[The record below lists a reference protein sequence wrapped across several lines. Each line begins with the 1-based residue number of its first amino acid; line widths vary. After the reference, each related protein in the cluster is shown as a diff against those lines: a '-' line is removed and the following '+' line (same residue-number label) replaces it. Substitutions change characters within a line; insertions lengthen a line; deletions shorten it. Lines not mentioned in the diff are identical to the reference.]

1 MAKNKLTDGSTA
13 LQEKQTR
20 VITIEATEKPRDIKL
35 RVAAYTRVSSASDDQ
50 LNSFAA
56 QNCYYT
62 TLISGKENW
71 KLVDIYA
78 DEGITGTSVE
88 KREDFQRLLADCRRG
103 LIDRVL
109 VKSISRFA
117 RNTKECLEAL
127 RELKLLGISVYFEK
141 ENIDTATMSG
151 EMMTTLFASFAQA
164 ESESISGNI
173 RWGVQKRM
181 QEGTYL
187 PSSVPY
193 GYRLKN
199 RELEIELPEALIVN
213 EIFQEYLRG
222 KNKAEIARQLNERSV
237 PSSSGKLW
245 RANAIA
251 YMLSNERYI
260 GNSLWQKTYPTDTLP
275 TIHRKNRGER
285 PQYYA
290 EGTNVPLI
298 SKETFEQTQNLLA
311 CRKAKYAKE
320 QTNREWPFSKKISC
334 GKCGKTYRKK
344 IVQQTA
350 FWVCPTHEESPSAC
364 TILQLQEKVLEA
376 AFLRMY
382 WKLKNQGMSILTQM
396 LTSFQTLRNRRM
408 LWSPDVIEQNKR
420 ISELL
425 SQNQML
431 TTLKQQHGL
440 DDAVYRDLHHAV
452 AGGQLILQRGPGD
465 LDETILAVSDGLTQP
480 AAGVGDRQH
489 SVIAAGTAGAA
500 RAGEGAERA
509 CDHFIVGGQ
518 IQIAVFYEGPVHLPG
533 EQQFHIGKT
542 LLHILGGGHGKLRV
556 PGGIEGFI
564 LGVLRGG
571 QGFAGAALCRPG
583 DGLGIIGGLDRTLGS
598 RNNFLPDI
606 QHLLG
611 GILHGLL
618 QSGHI
623 LIFLMDFLDAGYES
637 VLDIHAEA
645 GCQEPLQFFL

>member
-13 LQEKQTR
+13 LQETQTR
-20 VITIEATEKPRDIKL
+20 VITIEATEKSRDIKL

-56 QNCYYT
+56 QNRYYT

-199 RELEIELPEALIVN
+199 RELEIELSEALIVN
-213 EIFQEYLRG
+213 EIFREYLRG
-222 KNKAEIARQLNERSV
+222 KNKAEIARQLNERGV

-260 GNSLWQKTYPTDTLP
+260 GNSLWQKTYPTGTLP

-311 CRKAKYAKE
+311 RRKAKYAKE

-344 IVQQTA
+344 SCSRRHSGCAPRTKKA
-350 FWVCPTHEESPSAC
+350 LLLARFCSFR
-364 TILQLQEKVLEA
+364 K
-376 AFLRMY
+376 RR
-382 WKLKNQGMSILTQM
+382 WK
-396 LTSFQTLRNRRM
+396 R
-408 LWSPDVIEQNKR
+408 
-420 ISELL
+420 L
-425 SQNQML
+425 S
-431 TTLKQQHGL
+431 
-440 DDAVYRDLHHAV
+440 
-452 AGGQLILQRGPGD
+452 
-465 LDETILAVSDGLTQP
+465 
-480 AAGVGDRQH
+480 
-489 SVIAAGTAGAA
+489 
-500 RAGEGAERA
+500 
-509 CDHFIVGGQ
+509 
-518 IQIAVFYEGPVHLPG
+518 
-533 EQQFHIGKT
+533 
-542 LLHILGGGHGKLRV
+542 
-556 PGGIEGFI
+556 
-564 LGVLRGG
+564 
-571 QGFAGAALCRPG
+571 
-583 DGLGIIGGLDRTLGS
+583 
-598 RNNFLPDI
+598 
-606 QHLLG
+606 
-611 GILHGLL
+611 
-618 QSGHI
+618 
-623 LIFLMDFLDAGYES
+623 
-637 VLDIHAEA
+637 
-645 GCQEPLQFFL
+645 